1 MATTHARHALFFLPG
16 MPPDKAQARYRAL
29 TKVLHPDVAETG
41 DTRLMQLLNVEFEA
55 LEHGLLLP
63 PMDVES
69 VRPSV
74 TINDATAAIR
84 RRADEIIRSLP
95 PFSGVFY
102 EVDTFSRCIVA
113 AGDSFPHKEA
123 LKKLGFKWAAMRRVW
138 AREVI
143 V

>member
-1 MATTHARHALFFLPG
+1 MRASPPRPAFFFHPN

-29 TKVLHPDVAETG
+29 TKVLHPDVDTG
-41 DTRLMQLLNVEFEA
+41 DTRLMQLVNVEFEA
-55 LEHGLLLP
+55 LERGLLLP
-63 PMDVES
+63 PMDVEP

-74 TINDATAAIR
+74 TVVDTTAAIR
-84 RRADEIIRSLP
+84 RRADEIIRQLP
-95 PFSGVFY
+95 TFTGVYY
-102 EVDTFSRCIVA
+102 EVDTFGRCIVA

-123 LKKLGFKWAAMRRVW
+123 LKKLGFKWVAMRRVW